1 MVRVIFSS
9 GRFTNGNVDRL
20 FPNLEEM
27 PAVSVWDPRPQE
39 RLL

>member
-27 PAVSVWDPRPQE
+27 PAVSVWDLRPQE